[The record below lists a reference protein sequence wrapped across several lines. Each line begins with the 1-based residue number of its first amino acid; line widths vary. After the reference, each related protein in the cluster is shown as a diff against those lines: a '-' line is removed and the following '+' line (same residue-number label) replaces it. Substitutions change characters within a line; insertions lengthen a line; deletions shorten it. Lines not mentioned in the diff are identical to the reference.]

1 MNTRFNR
8 REFLQR
14 AALVSA
20 GAGLGGSL
28 LTACGGATQANG
40 GLPAPP
46 SLNRDRSTL
55 VFAVDAFEPD
65 FDPASYYVNAT
76 AYLSRNLYE
85 GLLRM
90 KPGDATHTEP
100 ALATSFQ
107 PTPDFSSWTF
117 TLRNGVQFTDG
128 TPLDA
133 TAVKTAYVRSI
144 NLALG
149 AGSVIGTFV
158 ADPDTQIVVVNP
170 STIRFDLGQ
179 PVAYFNRVVAS
190 IWGTGVTSPKVLQ
203 FSTGS
208 TDQGHQWLQSHAA
221 GTGPYMLES
230 VSPGS
235 QATLVQNPNYWGGW
249 KDNSFKRIILQQIPD
264 GGARREALQSGA
276 VDMAIPSLTAQDTVT
291 IRDDKRFNV
300 ASRLA
305 MWIQYVVLG
314 TYGPLASPQ
323 ARQAVN
329 YLYPADAYINDVM
342 KNTMAPA
349 HGCFPDLLTTHNPR
363 TYTFPTDVS
372 KAKQLF
378 SQAGVS
384 PGTQFTYEFYTGYGD
399 LLGDVMQSQ
408 FQKAGMSLKLVQKAF
423 PAFNADQTTPMPV
436 GQRSDMLFFS
446 WYPDYNH
453 PADYMF
459 PIMDSKAI
467 PPNGYNSGY
476 YANTSVDNAISRG
489 YFVSNATQLQNLFN
503 LTQDIINRTDPVW
516 LPVGNLY
523 DNTYSRN
530 DVGGFVPQPLT
541 GGVANFYPMFR
552 T

>member
-1 MNTRFNR
+1 MNTRFDR

-384 PGTQFTYEFYTGYGD
+384 PGTEFTCEFYTGYGICW
-399 LLGDVMQSQ
+399 G
-408 FQKAGMSLKLVQKAF
+408 
-423 PAFNADQTTPMPV
+423 T
-436 GQRSDMLFFS
+436 
-446 WYPDYNH
+446 
-453 PADYMF
+453 
-459 PIMDSKAI
+459 
-467 PPNGYNSGY
+467 
-476 YANTSVDNAISRG
+476 
-489 YFVSNATQLQNLFN
+489 
-503 LTQDIINRTDPVW
+503 
-516 LPVGNLY
+516 
-523 DNTYSRN
+523 
-530 DVGGFVPQPLT
+530 
-541 GGVANFYPMFR
+541 
-552 T
+552 